1 MVRKSAHLTS
11 KTVQSDQ
18 NGDDDLFSLTS
29 INEGDA
35 EMLDAG
41 DLMS

>member
-1 MVRKSAHLTS
+1 VRKSAHLTS
-11 KTVQSDQ
+11 KTVELDLD
-18 NGDDDLFSLTS
+18 GDDDRFSLTS